1 MTVSLALKDMT
12 VVEKLRVMEAIWDE
26 LSRNADDVPSPDWH
40 RELLSEREAAIA
52 RGEVKFED
60 WATARKKLEQ
70 DIK

>member
-12 VVEKLRVMEAIWDE
+12 VVEKLQVMEAIWDE

-40 RELLSEREAAIA
+40 RELLSEREAAIV
-52 RGEVKFED
+52 RGEVGFED

-70 DIK
+70 AIK

>member
-12 VVEKLRVMEAIWDE
+12 VVEKLQVMEAIWDE

-40 RELLSEREAAIA
+40 RDPLSEREAAIV

-70 DIK
+70 AIK

>member
-12 VVEKLRVMEAIWDE
+12 VVEKLQVMEAIWDE

-40 RELLSEREAAIA
+40 RDLLSEREAAIV

-70 DIK
+70 AIK